1 MKPIIV
7 DLKDISDSTE
17 VYDSKPNRFV
27 PYTIYIICA
36 ILAIALIWMY
46 LFRMDIV
53 VKADSVF
60 RGDDDS
66 TAVSCA
72 VTGKITKMSVKD
84 GQYVN
89 EGDEL
94 YEVDIENLGSTI
106 EDYKSKLDSVQQRL
120 DMLNAYQKSLDGD
133 NSEFDAMSDNQYYSE
148 FKDRKEL
155 LNTSIDAGKEKNKTG
170 EVYDENITVINDS
183 IDKYN
188 EKINKLNNVKQCIIS
203 RNNTFDQNDTYY
215 YSIVKSYISSYD
227 YTALQYDNKK
237 DETTMDSSQLAE
249 VDTEKNQALSNL
261 ESNEISTIEQQ
272 IETANEQIESL
283 KSNISSVELQ
293 KKQTENSNNT
303 DESDIKILTEK
314 GNVSAEILT
323 YEDKKQEYEAYLKD
337 YDIKN
342 NNCTIKAG
350 SSGYF
355 YTNKEISNGT
365 YIQEGDSIGQ
375 IYTGEK
381 QYSGTGRNA
390 RQTNIVREFN
400 AYSFLPIKLNVTEVV
415 GERIDIC
422 CSSPYRDFFTNTRT
436 CYYYASYFSVAEN
449 STILGKIKGTDKVV
463 AAVIPYGSGKIVL
476 LPQIYEEEE
485 YKTEDVWKE
494 NGKKYLDSLFELNR
508 RLKIT
513 DEEMD
518 LPGWAQNI
526 YILDEKVKLKK
537 QNTIENKIAKLEKE
551 LDKERIAVQEVQ
563 KYKLL
568 LTSSGTTLEEIVKQV
583 LDELGF
589 TILEAEKGRSDIIAK
604 YGEVAIV
611 AEIKGVTKSA
621 AEKHAAQ
628 LEKWVAQYIEENE
641 VSPKGMLIVNGFCDM
656 PLNERLEDVFPQ
668 QMLKYC
674 VSRGHVLLT
683 STQLLCLYIEVCKNP
698 ICKEER
704 ITELLSCVGK
714 YERYRETKDYL
725 K

>member
-1 MKPIIV
+1 MEKKIV
-7 DLKDISDSTE
+7 GLNTYFKSLEYENFDEYEFSARISLLDYDAVVINAEYLITCYSTS
-17 VYDSKPNRFV
+17 YDSSYQNKPCLSDYNS
-27 PYTIYIICA
+27 A
-36 ILAIALIWMY
+36 Q
-46 LFRMDIV
+46 IV
-53 VKADSVF
+53 EDFK
-60 RGDDDS
+60 
-66 TAVSCA
+66 
-72 VTGKITKMSVKD
+72 KIE
-84 GQYVN
+84 GQ
-89 EGDEL
+89 
-94 YEVDIENLGSTI
+94 I
-106 EDYKSKLDSVQQRL
+106 
-120 DMLNAYQKSLDGD
+120 
-133 NSEFDAMSDNQYYSE
+133 
-148 FKDRKEL
+148 KEL
-155 LNTSIDAGKEKNKTG
+155 LKQGRNVFVLMGN
-170 EVYDENITVINDS
+170 ND
-183 IDKYN
+183 
-188 EKINKLNNVKQCIIS
+188 
-203 RNNTFDQNDTYY
+203 
-215 YSIVKSYISSYD
+215 
-227 YTALQYDNKK
+227 
-237 DETTMDSSQLAE
+237 
-249 VDTEKNQALSNL
+249 
-261 ESNEISTIEQQ
+261 
-272 IETANEQIESL
+272 
-283 KSNISSVELQ
+283 
-293 KKQTENSNNT
+293 
-303 DESDIKILTEK
+303 
-314 GNVSAEILT
+314 
-323 YEDKKQEYEAYLKD
+323 
-337 YDIKN
+337 
-342 NNCTIKAG
+342 NC
-350 SSGYF
+350 Y
-355 YTNKEISNGT
+355 
-365 YIQEGDSIGQ
+365 

-641 VSPKGMLIVNGFCDM
+641 VSPKGLLIVNGFCDM

-714 YERYRETKDYL
+714 YERYREIKDYL

>member
-1 MKPIIV
+1 M
-7 DLKDISDSTE
+7 
-17 VYDSKPNRFV
+17 
-27 PYTIYIICA
+27 
-36 ILAIALIWMY
+36 
-46 LFRMDIV
+46 
-53 VKADSVF
+53 
-60 RGDDDS
+60 
-66 TAVSCA
+66 
-72 VTGKITKMSVKD
+72 
-84 GQYVN
+84 
-89 EGDEL
+89 
-94 YEVDIENLGSTI
+94 
-106 EDYKSKLDSVQQRL
+106 
-120 DMLNAYQKSLDGD
+120 
-133 NSEFDAMSDNQYYSE
+133 
-148 FKDRKEL
+148 RK
-155 LNTSIDAGKEKNKTG
+155 
-170 EVYDENITVINDS
+170 
-183 IDKYN
+183 N
-188 EKINKLNNVKQCIIS
+188 EKC
-203 RNNTFDQNDTYY
+203 Y
-215 YSIVKSYISSYD
+215 
-227 YTALQYDNKK
+227 
-237 DETTMDSSQLAE
+237 
-249 VDTEKNQALSNL
+249 
-261 ESNEISTIEQQ
+261 
-272 IETANEQIESL
+272 
-283 KSNISSVELQ
+283 
-293 KKQTENSNNT
+293 
-303 DESDIKILTEK
+303 
-314 GNVSAEILT
+314 
-323 YEDKKQEYEAYLKD
+323 
-337 YDIKN
+337 
-342 NNCTIKAG
+342 
-350 SSGYF
+350 
-355 YTNKEISNGT
+355 
-365 YIQEGDSIGQ
+365 

-463 AAVIPYGSGKIVL
+463 AAVIAYGSGKIVL

-714 YERYRETKDYL
+714 YERYREIKDYL

>member
-1 MKPIIV
+1 MEKKIV
-7 DLKDISDSTE
+7 GLNTYFKSLEYENFDEYEFSARISLLDYDAVVINAEYLITCYSTS
-17 VYDSKPNRFV
+17 YDSSYQNKPCLSDYNS
-27 PYTIYIICA
+27 A
-36 ILAIALIWMY
+36 QILED
-46 LFRMDIV
+46 F
-53 VKADSVF
+53 K
-60 RGDDDS
+60 
-66 TAVSCA
+66 
-72 VTGKITKMSVKD
+72 KIE
-84 GQYVN
+84 GQ
-89 EGDEL
+89 
-94 YEVDIENLGSTI
+94 I
-106 EDYKSKLDSVQQRL
+106 
-120 DMLNAYQKSLDGD
+120 
-133 NSEFDAMSDNQYYSE
+133 
-148 FKDRKEL
+148 KEL
-155 LNTSIDAGKEKNKTG
+155 LKQGRNVFVLMGN
-170 EVYDENITVINDS
+170 ND
-183 IDKYN
+183 
-188 EKINKLNNVKQCIIS
+188 
-203 RNNTFDQNDTYY
+203 
-215 YSIVKSYISSYD
+215 
-227 YTALQYDNKK
+227 
-237 DETTMDSSQLAE
+237 
-249 VDTEKNQALSNL
+249 
-261 ESNEISTIEQQ
+261 
-272 IETANEQIESL
+272 
-283 KSNISSVELQ
+283 
-293 KKQTENSNNT
+293 
-303 DESDIKILTEK
+303 
-314 GNVSAEILT
+314 
-323 YEDKKQEYEAYLKD
+323 
-337 YDIKN
+337 
-342 NNCTIKAG
+342 NC
-350 SSGYF
+350 Y
-355 YTNKEISNGT
+355 
-365 YIQEGDSIGQ
+365 

-611 AEIKGVTKSA
+611 AEIKGVRKLKSLGIETQFLTA
-621 AEKHAAQ
+621 NMTSMGNSEFVLTIFGALAQEESANTSKRIKFGKKMNAEKGRVPNIVFGYDKTIGDYFN
-628 LEKWVAQYIEENE
+628 LSINENE
-641 VSPKGMLIVNGFCDM
+641 AKAICQIFQWYTEVGYGGSKIANM
-656 PLNERLEDVFPQ
+656 LNERGI
-668 QMLKYC
+668 KTK
-674 VSRGHVLLT
+674 RGNNW
-683 STQLLCLYIEVCKNP
+683 SQNAVC
-698 ICKEER
+698 
-704 ITELLSCVGK
+704 
-714 YERYRETKDYL
+714 
-725 K
+725 

>member
-1 MKPIIV
+1 MENKEKQVRKIAQRVMTKYKLHPPVDMMGLIQEKGITCV
-7 DLKDISDSTE
+7 EENLGTNADGYSDLKDSDLKIVLNSAIQYEPRKRFTLAHELGHIFISWHSDVTLCVTDNEYSEHNKLDIQEHEANVFASEILMPTE
-17 VYDSKPNRFV
+17 WVKEMLTLNENRSYDSSYQNKPCLSDYNS
-27 PYTIYIICA
+27 A
-36 ILAIALIWMY
+36 Q
-46 LFRMDIV
+46 IV
-53 VKADSVF
+53 EDFK
-60 RGDDDS
+60 
-66 TAVSCA
+66 
-72 VTGKITKMSVKD
+72 KIE
-84 GQYVN
+84 GQ
-89 EGDEL
+89 
-94 YEVDIENLGSTI
+94 I
-106 EDYKSKLDSVQQRL
+106 
-120 DMLNAYQKSLDGD
+120 
-133 NSEFDAMSDNQYYSE
+133 
-148 FKDRKEL
+148 KEL
-155 LNTSIDAGKEKNKTG
+155 LKQGRNVFVLMGN
-170 EVYDENITVINDS
+170 ND
-183 IDKYN
+183 
-188 EKINKLNNVKQCIIS
+188 
-203 RNNTFDQNDTYY
+203 
-215 YSIVKSYISSYD
+215 
-227 YTALQYDNKK
+227 
-237 DETTMDSSQLAE
+237 
-249 VDTEKNQALSNL
+249 
-261 ESNEISTIEQQ
+261 
-272 IETANEQIESL
+272 
-283 KSNISSVELQ
+283 
-293 KKQTENSNNT
+293 
-303 DESDIKILTEK
+303 
-314 GNVSAEILT
+314 
-323 YEDKKQEYEAYLKD
+323 
-337 YDIKN
+337 
-342 NNCTIKAG
+342 NC
-350 SSGYF
+350 Y
-355 YTNKEISNGT
+355 
-365 YIQEGDSIGQ
+365 

-714 YERYRETKDYL
+714 YERYREIKDYL

>member
-1 MKPIIV
+1 MG
-7 DLKDISDSTE
+7 
-17 VYDSKPNRFV
+17 N
-27 PYTIYIICA
+27 
-36 ILAIALIWMY
+36 
-46 LFRMDIV
+46 
-53 VKADSVF
+53 
-60 RGDDDS
+60 
-66 TAVSCA
+66 
-72 VTGKITKMSVKD
+72 
-84 GQYVN
+84 N
-89 EGDEL
+89 
-94 YEVDIENLGSTI
+94 
-106 EDYKSKLDSVQQRL
+106 
-120 DMLNAYQKSLDGD
+120 D
-133 NSEFDAMSDNQYYSE
+133 NCY
-148 FKDRKEL
+148 
-155 LNTSIDAGKEKNKTG
+155 
-170 EVYDENITVINDS
+170 
-183 IDKYN
+183 
-188 EKINKLNNVKQCIIS
+188 
-203 RNNTFDQNDTYY
+203 
-215 YSIVKSYISSYD
+215 
-227 YTALQYDNKK
+227 
-237 DETTMDSSQLAE
+237 
-249 VDTEKNQALSNL
+249 
-261 ESNEISTIEQQ
+261 
-272 IETANEQIESL
+272 
-283 KSNISSVELQ
+283 
-293 KKQTENSNNT
+293 
-303 DESDIKILTEK
+303 
-314 GNVSAEILT
+314 
-323 YEDKKQEYEAYLKD
+323 
-337 YDIKN
+337 
-342 NNCTIKAG
+342 
-350 SSGYF
+350 
-355 YTNKEISNGT
+355 
-365 YIQEGDSIGQ
+365 

-698 ICKEER
+698 IFKEER

>member
-1 MKPIIV
+1 MENKEKQVRKIAQRVMTKYKLHPPVDMMGLIQEKGITCV
-7 DLKDISDSTE
+7 EENLGTNADGYSDLKDSDLKIVLNSAIQYEPRKRFTLAHELGHIFISWHSD
-17 VYDSKPNRFV
+17 
-27 PYTIYIICA
+27 
-36 ILAIALIWMY
+36 
-46 LFRMDIV
+46 
-53 VKADSVF
+53 
-60 RGDDDS
+60 
-66 TAVSCA
+66 
-72 VTGKITKMSVKD
+72 VTLCVTD
-84 GQYVN
+84 N
-89 EGDEL
+89 EYSEH
-94 YEVDIENLGSTI
+94 N
-106 EDYKSKLDSVQQRL
+106 KLDIQEHEANVFASEILMPTEWVKE
-120 DMLNAYQKSLDGD
+120 MLTLNENRSLEY
-133 NSEFDAMSDNQYYSE
+133 NIKQLCTIA
-148 FKDRKEL
+148 
-155 LNTSIDAGKEKNKTG
+155 NTSIMACFYALENAMKSGNVIVVSGDMFFPKKFISDRRMTLYFQG
-170 EVYDENITVINDS
+170 YDEYDVWD
-183 IDKYN
+183 DLCLCK
-188 EKINKLNNVKQCIIS
+188 EE
-203 RNNTFDQNDTYY
+203 FDIGNYQVCHYVFPECP
-215 YSIVKSYISSYD
+215 SM
-227 YTALQYDNKK
+227 
-237 DETTMDSSQLAE
+237 E
-249 VDTEKNQALSNL
+249 
-261 ESNEISTIEQQ
+261 Q
-272 IETANEQIESL
+272 IETAFST
-283 KSNISSVELQ
+283 
-293 KKQTENSNNT
+293 TENV
-303 DESDIKILTEK
+303 
-314 GNVSAEILT
+314 VSALELIFGNDFSAWCCWMGVVLN
-323 YEDKKQEYEAYLKD
+323 Q
-337 YDIKN
+337 
-342 NNCTIKAG
+342 
-350 SSGYF
+350 
-355 YTNKEISNGT
+355 ISH
-365 YIQEGDSIGQ
+365 
-375 IYTGEK
+375 
-381 QYSGTGRNA
+381 
-390 RQTNIVREFN
+390 
-400 AYSFLPIKLNVTEVV
+400 
-415 GERIDIC
+415 
-422 CSSPYRDFFTNTRT
+422 
-436 CYYYASYFSVAEN
+436 ASYFSVAEN

-714 YERYRETKDYL
+714 YERYREIKDYL

>member
-1 MKPIIV
+1 MHH
-7 DLKDISDSTE
+7 
-17 VYDSKPNRFV
+17 
-27 PYTIYIICA
+27 
-36 ILAIALIWMY
+36 
-46 LFRMDIV
+46 
-53 VKADSVF
+53 
-60 RGDDDS
+60 
-66 TAVSCA
+66 
-72 VTGKITKMSVKD
+72 
-84 GQYVN
+84 
-89 EGDEL
+89 
-94 YEVDIENLGSTI
+94 
-106 EDYKSKLDSVQQRL
+106 
-120 DMLNAYQKSLDGD
+120 
-133 NSEFDAMSDNQYYSE
+133 
-148 FKDRKEL
+148 
-155 LNTSIDAGKEKNKTG
+155 
-170 EVYDENITVINDS
+170 
-183 IDKYN
+183 
-188 EKINKLNNVKQCIIS
+188 
-203 RNNTFDQNDTYY
+203 TF
-215 YSIVKSYISSYD
+215 
-227 YTALQYDNKK
+227 L
-237 DETTMDSSQLAE
+237 
-249 VDTEKNQALSNL
+249 
-261 ESNEISTIEQQ
+261 
-272 IETANEQIESL
+272 
-283 KSNISSVELQ
+283 LQ
-293 KKQTENSNNT
+293 K
-303 DESDIKILTEK
+303 
-314 GNVSAEILT
+314 
-323 YEDKKQEYEAYLKD
+323 
-337 YDIKN
+337 
-342 NNCTIKAG
+342 
-350 SSGYF
+350 
-355 YTNKEISNGT
+355 
-365 YIQEGDSIGQ
+365 
-375 IYTGEK
+375 
-381 QYSGTGRNA
+381 
-390 RQTNIVREFN
+390 
-400 AYSFLPIKLNVTEVV
+400 
-415 GERIDIC
+415 
-422 CSSPYRDFFTNTRT
+422 
-436 CYYYASYFSVAEN
+436 N